1 MWRRPSGRSSAEP
14 AWRPRGAVRVV
25 VAGEHEHRT
34 FQAPELRGVR
44 HRWQRQVVGAQ
55 RHAEQREG
63 GDPAVVQ
70 RLAQGD
76 ARAERPATG
85 HRRKVGGLLA
95 DPRDGRT
102 CVTDLVAATAV
113 RAARAHH
120 AAEVEQQD
128 GEAADPGELVAQGP
142 HDRVV
147 LAATVLGMGVA
158 QDRRSPE
165 GRASGRRSSPSIRRP
180 SSVVNV
186 TGSTV
191 CDDGSRGRVATTS
204 RVRHRVRRAGRVAV
218 AGLHP
223 ARRASATSSGTG
235 RCSCPRSPGATRSR
249 HSRVSRTRPLA
260 CCSAPASCR

>member
-1 MWRRPSGRSSAEP
+1 MWRRPSGRSSVNLP
-14 AWRPRGAVRVV
+14 GVLGGTVRVV

-34 FQAPELRGVR
+34 LQAPKLRRMR
-44 HRWQRQVVGAQ
+44 HRRQRQVVGAQ

-85 HRRKVGGLLA
+85 HRRQAGGLLA
-95 DPRDGRT
+95 DPRDGRS
-102 CVTDLVAATAV
+102 CVADLVTATAV
-113 RAARAHH
+113 RAAGAHH

-128 GEAADPGELVAQGP
+128 GEAADPGEFVAQGP

-158 QDRRSPE
+158 QDGGAPGVVVGAAELALDPQAVVGRERHGLHGLRRWQPWRRRDNQLCPAPRSPCGTR
-165 GRASGRRSSPSIRRP
+165 GRGRP
-180 SSVVNV
+180 SP
-186 TGSTV
+186 GS
-191 CDDGSRGRVATTS
+191 
-204 RVRHRVRRAGRVAV
+204 
-218 AGLHP
+218 P
-223 ARRASATSSGTG
+223 PSATNSGTG
-235 RCSCPRSPGATRSR
+235 RSSCPRSPGATRSL

-260 CCSAPASCR
+260 SCSAPASCR